1 MQKMNIRLDSSRTHK
16 LVFTLVAGMMVA
28 TAMGCAG
35 TSLNMTAGEEVVI
48 NEGPLGGAALEQR
61 KHELD
66 RAYRDLVHIHRTMQS
81 LIDRKDGRALSELD
95 RFVDRYLGIHLEP
108 LLQAEW
114 QSSHPELMA
123 RDAGLRFVKAEVLIQ
138 MRYPRRV
145 QEVRD
150 EIERRFQGHQDLLIS
165 YPIGKQGT
173 IENALQILAERKWKG

>member
-1 MQKMNIRLDSSRTHK
+1 MQKMNRTSRSLK
-16 LVFTLVAGMMVA
+16 VSAVLIAGFFVV

-35 TSLNMTAGEEVVI
+35 TAMPRSSSPNFVV

-95 RFVDRYLGIHLEP
+95 RFVDRYMGIHLEP
-108 LLQAEW
+108 LLRAEW

-123 RDAGLRFVKAEVLIQ
+123 RDAGLRFVNAEVLIQ

-145 QEVRD
+145 QEIRD
-150 EIERRFQGHQDLLIS
+150 EIERRFLGHHDLLIE
-165 YPIGKQGT
+165 YPIGEQGT
-173 IENALQILAERKWKG
+173 IGDALQILADRKWKG